1 MKAAVSLF
9 EFMPYGAPELLQS
22 HRERLTGALLVS
34 SIAIAASFFA
44 VGGLARLI
52 VVSPVVITTPPGP
65 VHDMV
70 AEPDWLLPPPP
81 ALLPSPRV
89 HPPSVAGIPVPV
101 PAEPDVPLVHDN
113 GNAADHGVPG
123 PPTEGVRSDASA
135 LPPGEEPLPGPE
147 QWVWAEQYP
156 VAVTQI
162 TPEYPEIGREAGVE
176 GLVVVKVLVGKDGR
190 VLDARLDEKHQVP
203 LLNDAALAAARRW
216 VFTPALANG
225 RPVVVW
231 SAIPF
236 HFRLH

>member
-22 HRERLTGALLVS
+22 HRERLAVALLS
-34 SIAIAASFFA
+34 SSLATAVVILAI
-44 VGGLARLI
+44 GGLARSI
-52 VVSPVVITTPPGP
+52 ARPAAVSVSLCC
-65 VHDMV
+65 
-70 AEPDWLLPPPP
+70 EPYEIAKQYWTPPPP
-81 ALLPSPRV
+81 AAPQSRP
-89 HPPSVAGIPVPV
+89 HAAPGIAGTPVPA
-101 PAEPDVPLVHDN
+101 AEPDVPLIRDDR
-113 GNAADHGVPG
+113 AATDGGVPG
-123 PPTEGVRSDASA
+123 PPIEGVRTDASA
-135 LPPGEEPLPGPE
+135 LPPGGEPLPGPD

-203 LLNDAALAAARRW
+203 LLNEAALAAARQW

-225 RPVVVW
+225 RPVAVW